1 MGDERMRSIRREN
14 QPKVSVIVPTYK
26 RNEELAR
33 AVESVVNQTY
43 NDWELIVIN
52 DDPLTDIDEI
62 LPADSRITHLQHQEN
77 KGAPV
82 ARNNGILESNG
93 EYIALLDDDDQWKPR
108 KLELQINRFEQLDE
122 DFGLIYTGRDIIQ
135 DSGNVETYI
144 PNKEGWV
151 HEKLLHQNFIP
162 SETPLIRREC
172 FSCVGLFDP
181 AFQSEQDFDLWL
193 RIAKKYKIGAVHES
207 LAVSYKNHENRISTN
222 QERKYH
228 GRKQLLRK
236 HQSSFESNPIALSK
250 QQRRVGLAAVRSDR
264 TLEGAT
270 QLMCSFCRNPRNV
283 SLLVYLTMCLFP
295 HSIRERLFKFRDILI
310 QQF

>member
-1 MGDERMRSIRREN
+1 MRSRQREN

-33 AVESVVNQTY
+33 AIESVVNQTY

-52 DDPLTDIDEI
+52 DDPETDIGDI
-62 LPADSRITHLQHQEN
+62 LPADNRITHLQHEEN

-93 EYIALLDDDDQWKPR
+93 EYIALLDDDDKWKPI
-108 KLELQINRFEQLDE
+108 KLELQIDRLDQLGE

-135 DSGNVETYI
+135 DSGNVETFI
-144 PNKEGWV
+144 PDKEGWV
-151 HEKLLHQNFIP
+151 HKDLLHQNFIP

-193 RIAKKYKIGAVHES
+193 RIANKYKIGAVHES

-236 HQSSFESNPIALSK
+236 HRSSFESNSIALSK
-250 QQRRVGLAAVRSDR
+250 QQRRVGLAAVRSGR

-270 QLMCSFCRNPRNV
+270 QLMCSFRRDPRNV

-295 HSIRERLFKFRDILI
+295 YPMQERLFKFRDRII
-310 QQF
+310 QQYLS